1 LAITFEEI
9 LDQAIAMLLRRG
21 RVTYG
26 VLTLQFHLGEDHL
39 EALKEEL
46 IDG

>member
-1 LAITFEEI
+1 LTITFEEI
-9 LDQAIAMLLRRG
+9 LHQAIAMLLRR
-21 RVTYG
+21 RCVTCG
-26 VLTLQFHLGEDHL
+26 VLTLQFHWGDDHL